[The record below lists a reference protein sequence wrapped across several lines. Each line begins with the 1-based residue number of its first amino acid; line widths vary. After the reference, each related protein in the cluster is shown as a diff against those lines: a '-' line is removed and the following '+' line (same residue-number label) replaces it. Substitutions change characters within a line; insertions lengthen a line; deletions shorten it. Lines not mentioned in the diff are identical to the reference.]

1 MTAPTESIS
10 STGRIGPKTSSCM
23 IGESGETSVS
33 TVGAMYLSV
42 GSVCPPTAIVPLA
55 R

>member
-1 MTAPTESIS
+1 
-10 STGRIGPKTSSCM
+10 M
-23 IGESGETSVS
+23 IGESGETPVS